1 MVSEASI
8 SATYIHTAVY
18 AEPDTLDRND
28 LGLRET
34 EDFNFDRTAK
44 CYAWVKE
51 YHDRDFTL
59 RESANGI
66 EWELISNVEIP
77 VGSRVMIRN
86 AQNTNFT
93 RTAVRIHT
101 CIQRTGGFFKATG
114 TEPVKS

>member
-1 MVSEASI
+1 MVSAASI
-8 SATYIHTAVY
+8 SAAYVHTAVY
-18 AEPDTLDRND
+18 AELNTLDRND
-28 LGLRET
+28 LGLHET
-34 EDFNFDRTAK
+34 EDFNFNRTAK

-51 YHDRDFTL
+51 YHDRDFTA

-66 EWELISNVEIP
+66 EWELISDTEIP
-77 VGSRVMIRN
+77 MGSRVMIRN
-86 AQNTNFT
+86 AQHRNLT